1 MAWKDFASH
10 PMRGVWTHNYEA
22 TSYRLRERT
31 AGFHCQ
37 LHMLALEVLT
47 DRGVVGV
54 VLFFGFLAV
63 GAAGGLGKRRTVLS
77 AEGKGRTTGVTHRHL
92 APNFMCRNNMVQGIS
107 CSA

>member
-31 AGFHCQ
+31 AGFPCQ

-63 GAAGGLGKRRTVLS
+63 GAAEGL
-77 AEGKGRTTGVTHRHL
+77 
-92 APNFMCRNNMVQGIS
+92 
-107 CSA
+107 

>member
-1 MAWKDFASH
+1 MGSVRNERLERWGAAPLPWRVRYRAVH
-10 PMRGVWTHNYEA
+10 ALAGGLEGRRLAPHARGVWTHNYEA

-31 AGFHCQ
+31 AGFPRQ

-63 GAAGGLGKRRTVLS
+63 GAAGGL
-77 AEGKGRTTGVTHRHL
+77 
-92 APNFMCRNNMVQGIS
+92 
-107 CSA
+107 

>member
-10 PMRGVWTHNYEA
+10 PVRGVGTHNYEA

-31 AGFHCQ
+31 AGFPLQ
-37 LHMLALEVLT
+37 LHMLALEVLA

-63 GAAGGLGKRRTVLS
+63 DAAGGL
-77 AEGKGRTTGVTHRHL
+77 
-92 APNFMCRNNMVQGIS
+92 
-107 CSA
+107 